1 MGEKRRKNLE
11 RYIKGLIHNLDN
23 YRTGDR
29 PKYELEMEL
38 EECETELKALGKQL
52 KISYIKL

>member
-1 MGEKRRKNLE
+1 MGEKRRENLE

-23 YRTGDR
+23 YRSGDR

-52 KISYIKL
+52 KIS